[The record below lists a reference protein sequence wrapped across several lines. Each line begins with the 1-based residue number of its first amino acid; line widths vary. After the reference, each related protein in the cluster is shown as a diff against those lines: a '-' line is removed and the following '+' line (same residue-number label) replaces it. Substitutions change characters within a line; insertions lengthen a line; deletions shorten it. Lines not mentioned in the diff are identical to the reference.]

1 MLRMLRA
8 ALLSVSLLLMA
19 SFTLAQNTT
28 STTRNATPQAVDSP
42 SPTAAPDS
50 QSLLFLKIVP
60 INYPQAAQGSGTG
73 GLVVVRMT
81 VNESGDVESAEVV
94 SGASVLAGADTE
106 AIKLAAIEAI
116 KQWKFQPYIKNGKP
130 VKVSTNLPLR
140 FAIADDKC
148 TDGMKQAIVTTPF
161 EHKVTAT
168 EKEMQG
174 YICKKVPATYP
185 RMAQLARVSGDV
197 VLAATI
203 GKDGVAQSLHVL
215 STASPL
221 LNQSAID
228 AVKQW
233 RYRPYLVSGEALEVE
248 TTITIAFR

>member
-1 MLRMLRA
+1 MLRMLRV

-28 STTRNATPQAVDSP
+28 STTPNATPQAVDSP
-42 SPTAAPDS
+42 SSTAAPDS
-50 QSLLFLKIVP
+50 QSLVFLKIVP
-60 INYPQAAQGSGTG
+60 IKYPQAAQQTNTQG
-73 GLVVVRMT
+73 VVVIKMA
-81 VNESGDVESAEVV
+81 VNESGDVESADIL
-94 SGASVLAGADTE
+94 SGDPGLASATTE
-106 AIKLAAIEAI
+106 DV

-130 VKVSTNLPLR
+130 VRVSTSLTFK

-148 TDGMKQAIVTTPF
+148 TNGMKQATVTTPF